1 MGQDKASLPLPGGK
15 LLASRRTFAEQL
27 GTLLAGF
34 CQEVV
39 MVVREP
45 EQNSTLHLPPSVRI
59 VFDEVPDHGPL
70 MGVYSGLRAIHS
82 SHALIVA
89 VDMPFVLPEL
99 LSFLLAQPLDDAMV
113 VPIVCEVPQVLLALY
128 PRSLLPLIEDR
139 LQAGR
144 RDPRAL
150 LEFASVRYVEEGR
163 LRQVDG
169 ELRSFVNLNTP
180 EELGRYGL

>member
-1 MGQDKASLPLPGGK
+1 MGRDKASLPLPGGK
-15 LLASRRTFAEQL
+15 QLATRHTFAEQL
-27 GTLLAGF
+27 GTLLAGC

-39 MVVREP
+39 MVAREP
-45 EQNSTLHLPPSVRI
+45 EQSSSLHLSPSIRI
-59 VFDEVPDHGPL
+59 VFDEVPDQGPL
-70 MGVYSGLRAIHS
+70 MGLYSGLRAIRG
-82 SHALIVA
+82 SHALVVA

-113 VPIVCEVPQVLLALY
+113 VPLVGDIAQVLLAIY

-139 LQAGR
+139 LQDGR

-150 LEFASVRYVEEGR
+150 LEVGSVRYVEEGR
-163 LRQVDG
+163 LREVDG

-180 EELGRYGL
+180 EEMGRYGL